1 MDLFY
6 ETSWNCLED
15 GVKYNQMLEK
25 DHMYDFLQGLKQDL
39 NEVWAGLLGAKP
51 LLFDKHSLSLEMKK
65 ATNG

>member
-1 MDLFY
+1 
-6 ETSWNCLED
+6 
-15 GVKYNQMLEK
+15 MLEK